1 MLFVSRYFLSSLM
14 ISLVSLAAEISAA
27 KSDTLD
33 LTELRRL
40 YQGPV
45 SDWPKAKV
53 ADGVNPLPLGVL
65 KRLPRPPK
73 GSMGAKRIMLGKRL
87 FEDPIL
93 SGSGQIACQSCHN
106 RELGWG
112 DGLRWSFGD
121 KRQMGNR
128 NAPSVITSGYRK
140 HLFWDGRADS
150 LESQAIGPLT
160 NPVEMATDL
169 DEMLARLN
177 AHETYP
183 SLFEAAFG
191 KEGVDLD
198 QVVAALADFQ
208 RQLERSSRFERF
220 LKGKHKLLSD
230 QQIHGLHLFR
240 TKARCM
246 NCHSGPLL
254 SDEKFHNLGLT
265 FFGRKLEDRGR
276 YLVTGMDDDLG
287 RFRTPSL
294 RHVSKTAP
302 YMHNGILP
310 TLRGV
315 VNFYNGGGGVERRP
329 KGMAADALFPRR
341 SDLIGKLNLSKSE
354 REALVAFLKVL

>member
-1 MLFVSRYFLSSLM
+1 MLFVSRHVLSSLL
-14 ISLVSLAAEISAA
+14 IGLVSLAAEISVA
-27 KSDTLD
+27 KSGRLD

-45 SDWPKAKV
+45 SDWPKAEV
-53 ADGVNPLPLGVL
+53 ADGVNPLPLGIL

-73 GSMGAKRIMLGKRL
+73 GSMEEKRVQLGKRL

-93 SGSGQIACQSCHN
+93 SGSRQIACQSCHN

-112 DGLRWSFGD
+112 DGLRRPFGD
-121 KRQMGNR
+121 KRQLGNR
-128 NAPSVITSGYRK
+128 NAPAVITSAYQV

-160 NPVEMATDL
+160 NPVEMAADL

-177 AHETYP
+177 VHETYP

-191 KEGVDLD
+191 KEGVKLD
-198 QVVAALADFQ
+198 QVVEALADFQ
-208 RQLERSSRFERF
+208 RQLERPSRFDRF
-220 LKGKHKLLSD
+220 LEGKHKLLSD
-230 QQIHGLHLFR
+230 QQVHGLHLFR

-254 SDEKFHNLGLT
+254 NDEKFHNLGLT

-276 YLVTGMDDDLG
+276 YLVTGLDDDLG

-294 RHVSKTAP
+294 RHVSKSAP

-310 TLRGV
+310 NLRGV
-315 VNFYNGGGGVERRP
+315 VNFYNGGAGVERRP

-354 REALVAFLKVL
+354 REALVAFLKAL